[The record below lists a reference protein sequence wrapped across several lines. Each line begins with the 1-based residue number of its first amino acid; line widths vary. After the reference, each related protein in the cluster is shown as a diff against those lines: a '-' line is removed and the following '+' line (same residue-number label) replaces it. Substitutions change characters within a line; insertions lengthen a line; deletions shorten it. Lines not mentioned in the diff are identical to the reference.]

1 LLEKAV
7 EERGMDE
14 SAEMRSKIS
23 SLEVQDNICGT
34 RAEREALRETIR
46 LYVAQEKLA
55 APLALDD
62 LFVHADRILDRTGLG
77 SRYRD
82 FASVLL
88 HNEVWRPRLAAVPYD
103 RRLLLLPK
111 CLRDPDRCE
120 GAMDEFGLVCARCGS
135 CVLDEIHGE
144 AGELG
149 YVVMVAEGSPLVMAL
164 IESGQVEAVVGV
176 SCLSVLEKVFPY
188 MESAAVP
195 GMAIPILREGCER
208 TTVDLEWVWD
218 GIYLNNTDPALRLN
232 LDALRREVRACFTS
246 DALQKILGPER
257 SQTEGIARAWLAKSG
272 KRWRPFLTGCV
283 VQTVQHRV
291 GKALPTELHKLLAAV
306 ESFHKASLIHDD
318 IEDGDLER
326 YGEKTLHAEYGVPVA
341 LNAGDFLVGE
351 GYRLIGELEVP
362 PELKVRMLQ
371 VAAAGHRTLC
381 TGQGEELCWLLHRK
395 PLTSKAVL
403 SIFRQKTAPAFEV
416 ALHLGAL
423 FAGAD
428 GELVEMLHC
437 YSEALGVAYQIRD
450 DLADSGLEDNALEDN
465 ALEDCALEDS
475 SPEDR
480 AGPKDPVSLSPSL
493 LLSLAWERARGEDRR
508 VIETYWR
515 ERPSGRSELKI
526 LTSIMRRMD
535 VVKTARTLLA
545 HYRKEAVKAVASVEN
560 LNLKIA
566 LHRLVGKIFSDHT
579 VMGCC
584 NDHQAKHAAHS
595 GAGKKATE

>member
-1 LLEKAV
+1 
-7 EERGMDE
+7 
-14 SAEMRSKIS
+14 MRSKRS
-23 SLEVQDNICGT
+23 DQEVQENICGT
-34 RAEREALRETIR
+34 RAEREALVDAIR
-46 LYVAQEKLA
+46 LHVAEEKLT
-55 APLALDD
+55 APLGLDP
-62 LFVHADRILDRTGLG
+62 LFTHADRILERTGLG

-88 HNEVWRPRLAAVPYD
+88 HNEVWRSRLAAIPYD

-111 CLRDPDRCE
+111 CLRDPKRCK
-120 GAMDEFGLVCARCGS
+120 GALDEFGLLCARCGS
-135 CVLDEIHGE
+135 CILDKIHGE
-144 AGELG
+144 AEELG

-188 MESAAVP
+188 MEAAAVP
-195 GMAIPILREGCER
+195 GMAIPLLREGCEN
-208 TTVDLEWVWD
+208 TAVDLDWVWD
-218 GIYLNNTDPALRLN
+218 GIYLNSTDPALRLN
-232 LDALRREVRACFTS
+232 LDALRTEVRSCFTE
-246 DALQKILGPER
+246 DALKKIMGPVQSETER
-257 SQTEGIARAWLAKSG
+257 IARVWLAKSG

-283 VQTVQHRV
+283 VQTLEHRM
-291 GKALPTELHKLLAAV
+291 GEALPPELHKLLAAV

-326 YGEKTLHAEYGVPVA
+326 YGGKTLHAEYGVPVA
-341 LNAGDFLVGE
+341 LNAGDFLLGE

-362 PELKVRMLQ
+362 PEVKGRMLQ

-381 TGQGEELCWLLHRK
+381 TGQGEELWWLRHRK
-395 PLTSKAVL
+395 PLSPETVL

-428 GELVEMLHC
+428 GELVEVLHR

-450 DLADSGLEDNALEDN
+450 DLSDSGLEDG
-465 ALEDCALEDS
+465 
-475 SPEDR
+475 
-480 AGPKDPVSLSPSL
+480 AGPRDSVSLSPSL
-493 LLSLAWERARGEDRR
+493 LLALAWERAEGEDRS
-508 VIETYWR
+508 VIEAYWR
-515 ERPSGRSELKI
+515 EPVDAEI
-526 LTSIMRRMD
+526 LTAIMKRLGTAE
-535 VVKTARTLLA
+535 TARDLLA
-545 HYRKEAVKAVASVEN
+545 QYRKEAVEAVSSVEN

-584 NDHQAKHAAHS
+584 NDHQAGNAPHR
-595 GAGKKATE
+595 GAGENAAE